1 MLPKAPFFVSIYK
14 QPVTSRIFFLI
25 SFAFSALI
33 RTFAAKFCFKV
44 KSMANNL
51 RFQVVEEAF
60 KKRPLEIVPPKERPS
75 AYFGKYVFNREKM
88 FKYLPKDI
96 YDKLI
101 DVIDNGARL
110 DRSIADAVAAGMKQW
125 AQEMGA
131 THYTHWFQPL
141 TEGTAEKHDAFVEHD
156 GKGGMMEKFSGKLLV
171 QQEPDASSF
180 PNGGIRN
187 TFEARGYSAWDPTSP
202 VFIIDDTLCIP
213 TIFIAYTGEALD
225 YKAPLLRALHAV
237 NKAATDVCS
246 LFYNHVTKVQVNLG
260 WEQEYFL
267 VDEGLYSARPDLLMT
282 GRTLMGH
289 ESAKNQQMDDHYFGT
304 IPDRVQAFMKDLEIQ
319 ALELSIPC
327 KTRHNEVAPNQ
338 FELAPI
344 YEECN
349 LAVDHNMLLMSLM
362 KKVARKHG
370 FRVLLHEK
378 PFDGI
383 NGSGKHNNWSL
394 STDTGVQLHA
404 PGKTPEENLRFV
416 TFIVET
422 LMAVY
427 KHNGLLKASIMSATN
442 AHRLGGNEAP
452 PSIIS
457 SFLGTQ
463 LTELLNHIEQSDKK
477 ELFNL
482 KGKQGM
488 EIDIPQIPD
497 LIVDNTDRNR
507 TSPFAF
513 TGNRFEFRAPGS
525 SVNCASAMIALNS
538 AMAEALTSFKQRVD
552 ERMEQGESKLSAIFE
567 ILKADIKAC
576 KPVRFDGNG
585 YSEEWVK
592 EARQRGLD
600 TEQSCPVIFEHYLDE
615 SSISMFESTKVMNRK
630 ELQARNEVKWEMY
643 VKTVQIEAR
652 VLGDLAMNHII
663 PVSTHYQSQL
673 IKNVQGMKSVF
684 DKEKAERLSARNMK
698 LIEEI
703 AERTE
708 RIEQLVEELTE
719 ARRVANRISDIHQR
733 AIAYHDTVCPHM
745 EAIRQEADHLEM
757 IVEDGL
763 WTLPKYRELLFIR

>member
-1 MLPKAPFFVSIYK
+1 
-14 QPVTSRIFFLI
+14 
-25 SFAFSALI
+25 
-33 RTFAAKFCFKV
+33 
-44 KSMANNL
+44 MANNL

-60 KKRPLEIVPPKERPS
+60 KKRALDVPVPEERPS
-75 AYFGKYVFNREKM
+75 EYFGKYVFNKQKMFSYLPSDIYEKM
-88 FKYLPKDI
+88 
-96 YDKLI
+96 I

-110 DRSIADAVAAGMKQW
+110 DRSIADAVADGMKKW
-125 AQEMGA
+125 AMEMGV

-156 GKGGMMEKFSGKLLV
+156 GKGGMIETFSGKLLV

-237 NKAATDVCS
+237 GKAAKEVCQY
-246 LFYNHVTKVQVNLG
+246 FYDDVTKVQVNLG

-267 VDEGLYSARPDLLMT
+267 VDEGLYSARPDLMLT

-319 ALELSIPC
+319 ALELAIPV

-338 FELAPI
+338 FELAPVF
-344 YEECN
+344 EECN

-362 KKVARKHG
+362 KKVARNHG

-394 STDTGVQLHA
+394 SADNGVLLHA

-427 KHNGLLKASIMSATN
+427 RHNGLLKASIMSATN

-452 PSIIS
+452 PAIIS

-463 LTELLNHIEQSDKK
+463 LTELLDHIEQSDKN

-525 SVNCASAMIALNS
+525 TANCASAMIALNA
-538 AMAEALTSFKQRVD
+538 AMAEALNSFKERVD
-552 ERMEQGESKLSAIFE
+552 KKISEYSKSSEYSDNSENTAKIHAILE
-567 ILKADIKAC
+567 VLKEDIKTC
-576 KPVRFDGNG
+576 KPIRFDGNG

-592 EARQRGLD
+592 EAARRGLD
-600 TEQSCPVIFEHYLDE
+600 VENSCPVIFERYLDE
-615 SSISMFESTKVMNRK
+615 SSVRMFESTKVMNRK
-630 ELQARNEVKWEMY
+630 ELEARNEVKWETY

-663 PVSTHYQSQL
+663 PVATHYQSQL
-673 IKNVQGMKSVF
+673 IKNVQGMKDIF
-684 DKEKAERLSARNMK
+684 PQEKSERLSIRNMK

-708 RIEQLVEELTE
+708 KIEQLVEELTD
-719 ARRVANRISDIHQR
+719 ARKVANRIENIHER
-733 AIAYHDTVCPHM
+733 AIVYHDTVEPHM
-745 EAIRQEADHLEM
+745 GAIRYEADKLEL